1 MPLTEDDIREIL
13 RIIDESELDELS
25 IETDG
30 FSLHVRK
37 GPAAGE
43 WSGSAD
49 APAADALPRTPA
61 AGAPAPPSSPA
72 SSTESEAL
80 DTIASPMLGT
90 FYRAEAP
97 GAAPF
102 VEVGAKVDP
111 ETTVCIIEVMKMM
124 NSVPAGVSGT
134 IAEITADNGQ
144 LVEYGDALFRVTP
157 ER

>member
-43 WSGSAD
+43 GSGSAD

-61 AGAPAPPSSPA
+61 AAVTRAGGAVVRILRVVLIERVGSLDMALPARMPVRN
-72 SSTESEAL
+72 AL
-80 DTIASPMLGT
+80 RRGLRE
-90 FYRAEAP
+90 RAERRYP
-97 GAAPF
+97 DHGRCQDSLHLCHHLHSVSHP
-102 VEVGAKVDP
+102 DHWRHR
-111 ETTVCIIEVMKMM
+111 VC
-124 NSVPAGVSGT
+124 
-134 IAEITADNGQ
+134 
-144 LVEYGDALFRVTP
+144 F
-157 ER
+157 